1 MSENKYTE
9 PVNVPKVLD
18 ALERLGNT
26 VMRIKEDESNLQ
38 RVIGEV
44 GQYERQRFFPVDTS
58 IWKVTS
64 DPLIPN
70 NYFEN
75 TKAFQDQSLELL
87 KSINQ
92 NTANLYA
99 VVELIRS
106 SNEHQETVIELMG
119 EILSIAKAKSKEEAD
134 STYRKIMNKIT
145 TAIGDAETLA
155 KVVGYATT
163 VYSVVSTYYPQIAK

>member
-26 VMRIKEDESNLQ
+26 VMKIKEDESKLQ

-58 IWKVTS
+58 IWEVTS

-99 VVELIRS
+99 VVELR
-106 SNEHQETVIELMG
+106 NL
-119 EILSIAKAKSKEEAD
+119 
-134 STYRKIMNKIT
+134 
-145 TAIGDAETLA
+145 
-155 KVVGYATT
+155 
-163 VYSVVSTYYPQIAK
+163 

>member
-1 MSENKYTE
+1 M
-9 PVNVPKVLD
+9 
-18 ALERLGNT
+18 
-26 VMRIKEDESNLQ
+26 
-38 RVIGEV
+38 
-44 GQYERQRFFPVDTS
+44 
-58 IWKVTS
+58 
-64 DPLIPN
+64 
-70 NYFEN
+70 
-75 TKAFQDQSLELL
+75 ELL